1 MLQKDVKITV
11 ERREEE
17 EVKKGGKGSRGTMSL
32 GKYSQ
37 VLKHIMIQSKVRN
50 KFRSSVK
57 CKTIRCVLT
66 GPSAVISTHSLL

>member
-1 MLQKDVKITV
+1 
-11 ERREEE
+11 
-17 EVKKGGKGSRGTMSL
+17 MSL
-32 GKYSQ
+32 GKNSQ
-37 VLKHIMIQSKVRN
+37 VLKHIMIQSKARN